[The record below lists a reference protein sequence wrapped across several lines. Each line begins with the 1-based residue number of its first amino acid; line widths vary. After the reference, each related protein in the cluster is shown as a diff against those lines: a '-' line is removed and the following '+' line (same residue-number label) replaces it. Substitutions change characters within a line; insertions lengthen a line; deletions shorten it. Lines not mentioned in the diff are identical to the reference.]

1 MNYRFTR
8 SISVIAAM
16 IFVFVT
22 IAPAAHPS
30 LISQARISQLAAG
43 GTEWTAMKKYCDDN
57 LNSLVGPD
65 YAGWGWRTAVENYST
80 AYQVLRLSDPVTA
93 GKYAAKCLSMMKVLA
108 RHHNYGGPASDAQLL
123 GQGNGVTKVFTLP
136 MTPLAGTMVAVV
148 TTPILDTLLTYSS
161 TSPLLN
167 HFDPIVKVSNT
178 SGGAASYAPTD
189 YKLFYRD
196 GLNIFVLKWLTANH
210 PANGAAYYVSMTTG
224 TGTAVPANQFTVS
237 GTTLTLTTAPS
248 AAQAVFV
255 RFIADNY
262 DQTGN
267 FLGGMSSVT
276 PDGPGYQMR
285 TFNPGLAFGFD
296 LLYNYAGFTAQ
307 LKAEFADV
315 LNQQIDWYKT
325 YGYERDGDL
334 GNYFIRGLLT
344 GTLFTAYG
352 TDGANTRSTEFKT
365 LADTYVQRPFTSLDV
380 KLPGGYGPQGQYANG
395 VATDVLQVFSI
406 YKDLTG
412 QDLLSQLEWT
422 SNIIPATI
430 HGTKPDRVT
439 FYDGG
444 DWSDLPA
451 VPLTGLVG
459 SFLTYLP
466 NHAMAPYA
474 RQLLQDMGQTVPP
487 GTITDYKTVFPPAYF
502 AKVSG
507 PIYAR
512 SDWGTS
518 AVWVSLS
525 AEEVFMDHQGLD
537 QGNFTIQRG
546 ADYLFCDGGGYGD
559 FQTTF
564 HNTLLFDD
572 RGAGDISTYPPGQGY
587 WGFARVGIRAFE
599 QATSYTYGLAD
610 FTQAYAKASDGVQNS
625 VKMAVRSMVFVRPDV
640 IILHDRAQTFRP
652 DVKKIFNCNFA
663 ATPVISGNLTT
674 ASLGSSTLFM
684 RTLIPAS
691 PNAVVTP
698 ITGQTIAKSNYQ
710 ETVTG
715 QQNSAFLRVF
725 EATANTQTAMRPS
738 TLVNATNAEGAEV
751 SLVDTA
757 WIALFAKT
765 DSVLPDP
772 VSYAHTVKGPHH
784 DLIAD
789 LRKNMIYKVSVT
801 SGTQKIVT
809 DALLPASPSGL
820 LSVIYQGS
828 DTGTVTLAS
837 TGVNIAAEA
846 PLIALPAN
854 RIAVQTFSGIVS
866 VTVTLARA
874 QNVSLKMID
883 VAGRMIAKRGFSNMS
898 AGEHS
903 IRLNSKASLPS
914 GVYVIR
920 AQFDGAVQT
929 KSCLVVR

>member
-1 MNYRFTR
+1 MIYRFARNLSAITA
-8 SISVIAAM
+8 V
-16 IFVFVT
+16 IFVFT
-22 IAPAAHPS
+22 AIATAAHPS
-30 LISQARISQLAAG
+30 LISQTRINQLAAG
-43 GTEWTAMKKYCDDN
+43 GAEWTAMKQYCDDN
-57 LNSLVGPD
+57 LNLLIGPD

-80 AYQVLRLSDPVTA
+80 AYQVVRLSDPVTA
-93 GKYAAKCLSMMKVLA
+93 GKYAAKCLAMMKVLA
-108 RHHNYGGPASDAQLL
+108 RHHNYGGPADAQLL
-123 GQGNGVTKVFTLP
+123 AQGNGTTKTFTLP
-136 MTPLAGTMVAVV
+136 MTPLAGTSVEVLTATVQ
-148 TTPILDTLLTYSS
+148 DTVLTY
-161 TSPLLN
+161 TSAPQVLS

-178 SGGAASYAPTD
+178 SGGTANYASTD
-189 YKLFYRD
+189 YKLYYRD
-196 GLNIFVLKWLTANH
+196 GLTIFVLKWLTANH
-210 PANGAAYYVSMTTG
+210 PANNAAYYVSMTTG
-224 TGTAVPANQFTVS
+224 TGTLVAAGQYTVS
-237 GTTLTLTTAPS
+237 GTTLTLTAAPP
-248 AAQAVFV
+248 ATQAVFV
-255 RFIADNY
+255 RYIADNY

-296 LLYNYAGFTAQ
+296 LLYDYAGFAAP
-307 LKAEFADV
+307 LKTEFADI
-315 LNQQIDWYKT
+315 LNQQIDWYKS

-352 TDGANTRSTEFKT
+352 TEGVNSRTAELKT
-365 LADTYVQRPFTSLDV
+365 LADSYIQRPFTSLDV

-451 VPLTGLVG
+451 VPLTGLVN

-487 GTITDYKTVFPPAYF
+487 GPVTDYKTLFPPAYF

-512 SDWGTS
+512 SDWGTG

-537 QGNFTIQRG
+537 QGNFTLQRG
-546 ADYLFCDGGGYGD
+546 ADYLLCDGGGYGD

-587 WGFARVGIRAFE
+587 WGFDRVGIRAFE
-599 QATSYTYGLAD
+599 QTPSYVFGLAD
-610 FTQAYAKASDGVQNS
+610 FTQAYAKASDGIQNS
-625 VKMAVRSMVFVRPDV
+625 VKMAVRSMIFIRPDI
-640 IILHDRAQTFRP
+640 IILHDRAQTFRA
-652 DVKKIFNCNFA
+652 DVKKIFNCNFP
-663 ATPVISGNLTT
+663 ATPMDAGNLTT
-674 ASLGSSTLFM
+674 ATLGSSKLFM
-684 RTLIPAS
+684 KTLVPAS
-691 PNAVVTP
+691 VTP
-698 ITGQTIAKSNYQ
+698 VITSITGQTIAKSNYQ
-710 ETVTG
+710 EMVTG
-715 QQNSAFLRVF
+715 QQNSAFLHVF
-725 EATANTQTAMRPS
+725 EATANTQSAMLS
-738 TLVNATNAEGAEV
+738 ATLVNTTNAEGAEI
-751 SLVDTA
+751 SKSDTA

-772 VSYAHTVKGPHH
+772 LSYAYTAKGAHH
-784 DLIAD
+784 DLITD
-789 LRKNMIYKVSVT
+789 LRKNIVYKVSVT
-801 SGTQKIVT
+801 SGTQKIMT
-809 DALLPASPSGL
+809 DALLPASQNGV
-820 LSVIYQGS
+820 LSVVYQGT
-828 DTGTVTLAS
+828 DTGTVTLTS
-837 TGVNIAAEA
+837 TGMNIVVQT
-846 PLIALPAN
+846 PLPALPAD
-854 RIAVQTFSGIVS
+854 RMVVQTFSGTVS
-866 VTVTLARA
+866 VRVTLGHA
-874 QNVSLKMID
+874 QNLSIKIFD
-883 VAGRMIAKRGFSNMS
+883 VAGKIVADRRFSNMS

-903 IRLNSKASLPS
+903 IRLNPNPLSS
-914 GVYVIR
+914 GIYVIR
-920 AQFDGAVQT
+920 TQFDGVIQSKT
-929 KSCLVVR
+929 GVVIR